1 MKVEEVVRKVHVR
14 AGGRLQSFESVD
26 SSGRMV
32 VPYDVVVLAKD
43 SIRNKDAIKYLL
55 IPETVETL
63 ESGALD
69 GCRHVLGVAIY
80 SAGDDPATMEVAD
93 GVCDLSCVKR
103 FESFPHLGDPLVV
116 SHFKEVIVS
125 ADAEIGDTSRGCDAP
140 IRVVG
145 SGPLSASVGGVLY
158 ADAGKTLALFPPSSR
173 RTKRFVTPDSVT
185 RIAKG
190 AFLGANVAE
199 VELGP
204 NIEQVCSEAFSY
216 SQIES
221 LIISP
226 GINSFSSEKV
236 GLWDYTAFVESK
248 TVPRSA
254 FVQSIGLERVAF
266 VEGVTEI
273 PDGMFYGCGHLAK
286 VCLPESLVSI
296 GRSAFEFCGAL
307 SLVVPNRVES
317 IAVDAFYGTKSVSL
331 PHPFVGDF
339 DRYLAA
345 SRGTVVMVAGDG
357 GAGVARAG
365 FAPSK
370 GNVAGAVAD
379 EIFDGVGCQR
389 QVAIDAR
396 FHDGSIRRFAD
407 KIRVALTRLVDPENP
422 PSEAMEAEYLEYV
435 RRNAKKAT
443 KAFAEEGDVVCSR
456 LLRELGFASE
466 TVVRGARN
474 GRSEPTVAQ
483 LTKAALK
490 AMRKGNPSG
499 LSALEPVASKVDPV
513 DAVRLLKYCAMSGD
527 AGTVER
533 LYLMFD
539 KFEMSSIALSYALAL
554 GNDSVARSLLGRGV
568 TLGMAMDLAPQGG
581 GTAQMQYRRLKRYLG
596 EVLLEDAYSIP
607 DRALV
612 TYWGSPGN
620 VYLCALSSKS
630 GKLIGEYAE
639 EGLLC
644 GADLKGL
651 MLACL
656 AESDTF
662 YKHGKSR
669 PRLAKLLAS
678 AGGLNG
684 ERVKIEVMRKEAGRQ
699 LEHAVIFDPADAL
712 YLGCSAAT
720 VRAVCAIAPECAPGK
735 WDARLLKRDPEV
747 VRAFV
752 PHLDPSRFKNTAVLL
767 NVLARNGFD
776 AEARIVCGWE
786 GKVTE
791 KMLQGAIETASM
803 EGMASTAALLME
815 AKNRKFGMPSPK
827 SLEL

>member
-69 GCRHVLGVAIY
+69 GCRRALGVATY
-80 SAGDDPATMEVAD
+80 SADDDPATMEVAD

-116 SHFKEVIVS
+116 SHFKEVVVS
-125 ADAEIGDTSRGCDAP
+125 ADAGIDDTSRGCDAP

-145 SGPLSASVGGVLY
+145 SGSLSASVGGVLY

-236 GLWDYTAFVESK
+236 ELWDYTAFAESR
-248 TVPRSA
+248 TIPRSA
-254 FVQSIGLERVAF
+254 FVRSMGLERVAF
-266 VEGVTEI
+266 IEGVTEI
-273 PDGMFYGCGHLAK
+273 PDGMFYCCERLAS
-286 VCLPESLVSI
+286 VYLSESLVSI
-296 GRSAFEFCGAL
+296 GRSAFELCGAL
-307 SLVVPNRVES
+307 SLVVPNRVEN
-317 IAVDAFYGTKSVSL
+317 IAEDAFYGTKSVML
-331 PHPFVGDF
+331 PYPFAGDF

-357 GAGVARAG
+357 GAGVARVG

-370 GNVAGAVAD
+370 GSVAGAVAD
-379 EIFDGVGCQR
+379 EIFNGVGCHR

-443 KAFAEEGDVVCSR
+443 KAFAEEGDLVCSR
-456 LLRELGFASE
+456 LLRELGFSFDAAVGRARS
-466 TVVRGARN
+466 ARN
-474 GRSEPTVAQ
+474 EPTVAR
-483 LTKAALK
+483 LMAALRT
-490 AMRKGNPSG
+490 MRKGDSSG
-499 LSALEPVASKVDPV
+499 LSVLEPVASKVNPV

-527 AGTVER
+527 SGTVER
-533 LYLMFD
+533 LYLMFG
-539 KFEMSSIALSYALAL
+539 KFEMPSIALSYALAF

-568 TLGMAMDLAPQGG
+568 TLGMAMDPAPQGG
-581 GTAQMQYRRLKRYLG
+581 GAAHMQDERLKRYLD
-596 EVLLEDAYSIP
+596 EVLLEDEGSIP
-607 DRALV
+607 DGALV

-752 PHLDPSRFKNTAVLL
+752 PHLDPSRFKNTAALL